1 MTVDAGEQAFP
12 ARIVILG
19 ITGDLARRY
28 LVPAIAALHR
38 AGRLPDGVEIVGVG
52 RSELSDDALRGR
64 LHAGVRGRSVDA
76 PIIDRM
82 TYRRAEVDD
91 VSALGDILGSED
103 AAVIYLA
110 LPPAVAERAVATI
123 EAAGVPP
130 GTRIVV
136 EKPFGEDLE
145 SAQRLN
151 ARLHATFPED
161 DVFRVDHF
169 LHKQT
174 VQNLLGIRFANR
186 VFEPLW
192 NRDSIERVEICWDER
207 VGLEGR
213 AGYYDRAGALRDMI
227 QNHLLQLAALIGME
241 PPATMRARDLRD
253 RKVELLRAVRR
264 PTTGEVV
271 EGSLRARY
279 GSGRIDGVAFPAYV
293 DEEGVDPAR
302 ATETFAEVTLHVDN
316 WRWAGVP
323 FVLRTGKAIGRDRRE
338 IVVRYRD
345 VPHLAFDDAFTPT
358 PNMLRMELDPDR
370 LALTLNVNGRGDPF
384 DLEELELAADLAPNE
399 LPAYARVLLAVL
411 EGDPVLSIRND
422 EAEEAWRIVEP
433 ILDAWSADAV
443 PMVEYAAGSAGPAGS
458 RCALDITLEGAV
470 GDAAR
475 R

>member
-1 MTVDAGEQAFP
+1 MTSSGTIEGGRRPLP

-28 LVPAIAALHR
+28 LVPAIAALDQ
-38 AGRLPDGVEIVGVG
+38 AGRLPEHVAIVGVG
-52 RSELSDDALRGR
+52 RSSLSDDELRRR
-64 LHAGVRGRSVDA
+64 LHAGVRGHAVDA
-76 PIIDRM
+76 PIIDRI
-82 TYRRAEVDD
+82 TYRRAEMDD
-91 VSALGDILGSED
+91 VAALRDILASEES
-103 AAVIYLA
+103 AVIYLA

-123 EAAGVPP
+123 EAAGPP
-130 GTRIVV
+130 TGTRIVV
-136 EKPFGEDLE
+136 EKPFGEDLAT
-145 SAQRLN
+145 AQQLN
-151 ARLHATFPED
+151 TLLHRTFPED

-192 NRDSIERVEICWDER
+192 NRDNIEGVEIRWDER

-241 PPATMRARDLRD
+241 PPATMSARDLRD

-264 PTTGEVV
+264 PTTAEVV

-279 GSGRIDGVAFPAYV
+279 GAGTIDGRAYPAYV
-293 DEEGVDPAR
+293 DEEGVDPKR
-302 ATETFAEVTLHVDN
+302 ETETFAEVTLFVDN

-323 FVLRTGKAIGRDRRE
+323 FILRTGKAIGHDRRE
-338 IVVRYRD
+338 IVIRYRA
-345 VPHLAFDDAFTPT
+345 VPHLAFEDHFEPT
-358 PNMLRMELDPDR
+358 ANLLRMDLDPDR
-370 LALTLNVNGRGDPF
+370 LTLTLNVNGRGDPF
-384 DLEELELAADLAPNE
+384 DLEELDLRADLAPND
-399 LPAYARVLLAVL
+399 LPTYARVLLAVL

-433 ILDAWSADAV
+433 ILAAWSANAV
-443 PMVEYAAGSAGPAGS
+443 PMVEYAAGSSGPAGS
-458 RCALDITLEGAV
+458 RCTLD
-470 GDAAR
+470 AR
-475 R
+475 PSRA

>member
-1 MTVDAGEQAFP
+1 MTVGSGERPTP

-28 LVPAIAALHR
+28 LVPAIAALDR
-38 AGRLPDGVEIVGVG
+38 AGRLPDHVEIIGVG
-52 RSELSDDALRGR
+52 RSALSDAALRRR
-64 LHAGVRGRSVDA
+64 LHQGVRGRPVDA
-76 PIIDRM
+76 PIVDRI
-82 TYRRAEVDD
+82 TYRRADVDD
-91 VSALGDILGSED
+91 AAGLGEVLGAD

-110 LPPAVAERAVATI
+110 LPPAIAERAIATI
-123 EAAGVPP
+123 EAVRPRP

-145 SAQRLN
+145 SAKRLN
-151 ARLHATFPED
+151 ARLHDSFRED

-192 NRDSIERVEICWDER
+192 NRDNIEAVEIGWDER

-241 PPATMRARDLRD
+241 APATMSARDLRD
-253 RKVELLRAVRR
+253 RKVEFLRAIHR
-264 PTTGEVV
+264 PTVDDVV
-271 EGSLRARY
+271 DGSLRARY
-279 GSGRIDGVAFPAYV
+279 GAGRIDDEVFPAYV
-293 DEEGVDPAR
+293 DEEGVDAAR
-302 ATETFAEVTLHVDN
+302 GTETFAEITLFVDN

-338 IVVRYRD
+338 IVIRYRG
-345 VPHLAFDDAFTPT
+345 VPHMAFDDAFEPT
-358 PNMLRMELDPDR
+358 ANILRMELDPDG
-370 LALTLNVNGRGDPF
+370 LSLSLNVNGRGDPF
-384 DLEELELAADLAPNE
+384 DLEELELRADLAPNE

-422 EAEEAWRIVEP
+422 EAEESWRIVEP
-433 ILDAWSADAV
+433 FLEVWSTDAV
-443 PMVEYAAGSAGPAGS
+443 PMGEYPAGSSGPAGT
-458 RCALDITLEGAV
+458 RCMPATSPA
-470 GDAAR
+470 
-475 R
+475 